1 MLPDFSIEK
10 GKATAERIRRAIE
23 ESRPGKDIAV
33 TASIGVASSGNLEAP
48 SAESFLDAADEAMYE
63 SKKLEPVK
71 PSAEQ
76 KARCRICPQW
86 TGEYP

>member
-33 TASIGVASSGNLEAP
+33 TASIGVASSGNLDAP
-48 SAESFLDAADEAMYE
+48 SAESFLDAAKKAMYE
-63 SKKLEPVK
+63 SKKLGKNRVT
-71 PSAEQ
+71 S
-76 KARCRICPQW
+76 W
-86 TGEYP
+86 HF